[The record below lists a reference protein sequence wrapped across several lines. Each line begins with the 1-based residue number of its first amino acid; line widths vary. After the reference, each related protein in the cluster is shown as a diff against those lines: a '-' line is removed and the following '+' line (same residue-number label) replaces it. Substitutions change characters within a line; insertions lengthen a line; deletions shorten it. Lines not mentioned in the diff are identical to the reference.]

1 MEPALEKM
9 WGDFLS
15 LTQKPLVTLVTRGFC
30 WSVVPGGDLLSRASC
45 SLSLARCCFTVLFG
59 KGRGGSSRLLP
70 PSEAWSLRGFR
81 FEANCASVELVE
93 GCFVIGYWFCVI
105 QGYRIKPHG
114 QLVQVSLAH
123 CCVSTPCL
131 STSWSSTTLKGAYS
145 PGEI

>member
-1 MEPALEKM
+1 MSFCILFFQA
-9 WGDFLS
+9 
-15 LTQKPLVTLVTRGFC
+15 QKPLVTLVTRGFC
-30 WSVVPGGDLLSRASC
+30 WSVMPGGDLLSRARC

-70 PSEAWSLRGFR
+70 PSEAWSLRGFV
-81 FEANCASVELVE
+81 FYAICASVELVE
-93 GCFVIGYWFCVI
+93 GCFVIGYWFSVI

-131 STSWSSTTLKGAYS
+131 STSWSSTTLKGACS